1 MTPGHRG
8 SRCMSFWKYIAA
20 LRALKAPIGVWFSC
34 FSHTS
39 VPNAA
44 ATCGHTYCGVGG
56 TSVAMNCRRGLDGG
70 AVGQCRRLEIGR
82 LTHGVCGIHGVEIYA
97 TRSSTVTVQL
107 CTPNHSTGPLLYMAL
122 QTKQDH
128 RLPAQLAARLA
139 QRIETHALR
148 PGTRLPS
155 IRNCAE
161 ESRVSRSTVVEAYDQ
176 LIAAGPD
183 RIAARLGFLRAPARA
198 TSIAHRRAAAQ
209 PLPGTVLDVSWL
221 LRAQR
226 RQSPGSEQPGAGLL
240 PEDWLDH
247 EMVAAAVRGVGR
259 SRGSWLLKYGAIEG
273 YLPLREA
280 LSTRLAQA
288 GIDVAPEQIVTSAG
302 ATEAI
307 DLVARRFLAPGDLV
321 FVEDPAWFVMFAR
334 FAAFGARIV
343 GVPRGA
349 DGPDI
354 AALESLLARER
365 PKLFILNSVAHNP
378 TGSCMSAAVAA
389 RVLELAARHDFM
401 ILEDDIYGDLQGR
414 HAVRLASLDDGRR
427 VIYVGGF
434 SKTLAANLRVG
445 FVAAHPALA
454 RELRDIKA
462 LTGLVVERARR
473 ARGGAHHH
481 RAQLRTHARTPA
493 HQAR

>member
-1 MTPGHRG
+1 
-8 SRCMSFWKYIAA
+8 MS
-20 LRALKAPIGVWFSC
+20 
-34 FSHTS
+34 
-39 VPNAA
+39 
-44 ATCGHTYCGVGG
+44 
-56 TSVAMNCRRGLDGG
+56 
-70 AVGQCRRLEIGR
+70 
-82 LTHGVCGIHGVEIYA
+82 
-97 TRSSTVTVQL
+97 
-107 CTPNHSTGPLLYMAL
+107 L

-155 IRNCAE
+155 IRNCAV
-161 ESRVSRSTVVEAYDQ
+161 ESRVSRSTVVEAYER
-176 LIAAGPD
+176 LIAQGLVESRRGSGFYVRLRQANH
-183 RIAARLGFLRAPARA
+183 AR
-198 TSIAHRRAAAQ
+198 RRAVMHTPPAS
-209 PLPGTVLDVSWL
+209 VLDVSWL

-240 PEDWLDH
+240 PENWLDH

-259 SRGSWLLKYGAIEG
+259 SRGSWLLKYGPVEG

-280 LSTRLAQA
+280 LTTRLAHIGIEA
-288 GIDVAPEQIVTSAG
+288 GPDQIITTAG

-307 DLVARRFLAPGDLV
+307 DLVARRFLAPGDTV

-343 GVPRGA
+343 GVPRGN

-354 AALESLLARER
+354 TALESLLAREK
-365 PKLFILNSVAHNP
+365 PKLFIMNSVLHNP
-378 TGSCMSAAVAA
+378 TGSCMSGPVAT
-389 RVLELAARHDFM
+389 RIIELAHRHDFM
-401 ILEDDIYGDLQGR
+401 ILEDDIYGDLQR
-414 HAVRLASLDDGRR
+414 SHAPRAASIDDGRR

-454 RELRDIKA
+454 LELRDIKA
-462 LTGLVVERARR
+462 LTGLSSSELGERVVARIIVERRYERMLESLRSRLDDCR
-473 ARGGAHHH
+473 ARTAEALLEMGAKIAGPPTGGMYLWADFGRDTNELATAGSREGVLLAPGSLFSPTQLPTTWMRVAAATCLNEAAMKFLG
-481 RAQLRTHARTPA
+481 RAMQR
-493 HQAR
+493 

>member
-1 MTPGHRG
+1 
-8 SRCMSFWKYIAA
+8 
-20 LRALKAPIGVWFSC
+20 
-34 FSHTS
+34 
-39 VPNAA
+39 
-44 ATCGHTYCGVGG
+44 
-56 TSVAMNCRRGLDGG
+56 
-70 AVGQCRRLEIGR
+70 
-82 LTHGVCGIHGVEIYA
+82 
-97 TRSSTVTVQL
+97 
-107 CTPNHSTGPLLYMAL
+107 MAL
-122 QTKQDH
+122 ESKQDH

-155 IRNCAE
+155 IRNCAH
-161 ESRVSRSTVVEAYDQ
+161 ESRVSRSTVVEAYDR
-176 LIAAGPD
+176 LIAAGLIES
-183 RIAARLGFLRAPARA
+183 RRGSGFYVRPRSSKPARRHPM
-198 TSIAHRRAAAQ
+198 AH
-209 PLPGTVLDVSWL
+209 PMPGAVLDVSWL

-240 PEDWLDH
+240 PENWLDH

-259 SRGSWLLKYGAIEG
+259 SRGSWILKYGAVEG

-280 LSTRLAQA
+280 LATRLAHI
-288 GIDVAPEQIVTSAG
+288 GIGAPAEQIITTAG

-307 DLVARRFLAPGDLV
+307 DLVARRFLAPGDVV

-354 AALESLLARER
+354 AALESLLAREK

-378 TGSCMSAAVAA
+378 TGSCIGAANAA
-389 RVLELAARHDFM
+389 RVLELAARHGFM
-401 ILEDDIYGDLQGR
+401 IVEDDIYGDLHGR
-414 HAVRLASLDDGRR
+414 HATRLASLDDGRH

-454 RELRDIKA
+454 LELRDIKA
-462 LTGLVVERARR
+462 LTGLASAELCERVVTRIIVERSYERMLDRVR
-473 ARGGAHHH
+473 ARLDEC
-481 RAQLRTHARTPA
+481 RARTADGLVRMGAKIAGVPA
-493 HQAR
+493 GGMYLWADFGRDTNELATAGSREGVLLAPGSLFSPTQLPSTWMRVAAATCLNEHAMKFLARAMQR

>member
-1 MTPGHRG
+1 
-8 SRCMSFWKYIAA
+8 MS
-20 LRALKAPIGVWFSC
+20 
-34 FSHTS
+34 
-39 VPNAA
+39 
-44 ATCGHTYCGVGG
+44 
-56 TSVAMNCRRGLDGG
+56 
-70 AVGQCRRLEIGR
+70 
-82 LTHGVCGIHGVEIYA
+82 
-97 TRSSTVTVQL
+97 
-107 CTPNHSTGPLLYMAL
+107 L

-155 IRNCAE
+155 IRNCAV

-176 LIAAGPD
+176 LIAAGLIES
-183 RIAARLGFLRAPARA
+183 RRGSGFYVRVRHTNIPARK
-198 TSIAHRRAAAQ
+198 RAAT
-209 PLPGTVLDVSWL
+209 PPVPGTVLDVSWL

-240 PEDWLDH
+240 PENWLDH
-247 EMVAAAVRGVGR
+247 ELVASAVRGVGR
-259 SRGSWLLKYGAIEG
+259 SRGSWLLKYGAVEG

-280 LSTRLAQA
+280 LSTRLAQV
-288 GIDVAPEQIVTSAG
+288 GIDVSAEQIITTAG
-302 ATEAI
+302 ATQAI
-307 DLVARRFLAPGDLV
+307 DMAARRFLNPGDVV

-334 FAAFGARIV
+334 FAAFGARLV
-343 GVPRGA
+343 GVPRGP

-378 TGSCMSAAVAA
+378 TGSCMSHDVAA
-389 RVLELAARHDFM
+389 RVVELAARHDFR

-445 FVAAHPALA
+445 FVAAHPSLA
-454 RELRDIKA
+454 SELRDIKA
-462 LTGLVVERARR
+462 LTGLASSELCERVVARIIVERRYERLLENLRSRLDECRGRTAEALLRMGVNVAGPPPGGMYLWANFRR
-473 ARGGAHHH
+473 DTNEIATAGSREGVLCAPGSLFSPTQLPSTWMRVAAATCLNEAAMKFLGRSGS
-481 RAQLRTHARTPA
+481 RA
-493 HQAR
+493 

>member
-1 MTPGHRG
+1 
-8 SRCMSFWKYIAA
+8 MS
-20 LRALKAPIGVWFSC
+20 
-34 FSHTS
+34 
-39 VPNAA
+39 
-44 ATCGHTYCGVGG
+44 
-56 TSVAMNCRRGLDGG
+56 
-70 AVGQCRRLEIGR
+70 
-82 LTHGVCGIHGVEIYA
+82 
-97 TRSSTVTVQL
+97 
-107 CTPNHSTGPLLYMAL
+107 L

-176 LIAAGPD
+176 LIAQGLIES
-183 RIAARLGFLRAPARA
+183 RRGSGFYVRLRNNGKPAQ
-198 TSIAHRRAAAQ
+198 RRAAAHS
-209 PLPGTVLDVSWL
+209 LPGTVLDVSWL

-240 PEDWLDH
+240 PENWLDH
-247 EMVAAAVRGVGR
+247 ELVASAVRGVGR
-259 SRGSWLLKYGAIEG
+259 SRGSWLLKYGAVEG

-280 LSTRLAQA
+280 LSTRLAQV
-288 GIDVAPEQIVTSAG
+288 GIDVGPEQVLTTAG

-307 DLVARRFLAPGDLV
+307 DLVARRFLAPGDVV

-343 GVPRGA
+343 GVPRGV

-354 AALESLLARER
+354 AALESLLVRER

-378 TGSCMSAAVAA
+378 TGSCMSQPVAA

-414 HAVRLASLDDGRR
+414 HAVRLAALDDGRR

-454 RELRDIKA
+454 AELRDIKA
-462 LTGLVVERARR
+462 LTGLASSELCERVVARIILERRYERMLENLRSRLDECRARTAEALLRMGAKISGPPPGGMYLWADFGRDTNELATAGSREGVLCAPGSLFSPTQLPSNWMRVAAATCLNDAAMKFLGR
-473 ARGGAHHH
+473 AMTA
-481 RAQLRTHARTPA
+481 
-493 HQAR
+493 

>member
-1 MTPGHRG
+1 
-8 SRCMSFWKYIAA
+8 
-20 LRALKAPIGVWFSC
+20 
-34 FSHTS
+34 
-39 VPNAA
+39 
-44 ATCGHTYCGVGG
+44 
-56 TSVAMNCRRGLDGG
+56 
-70 AVGQCRRLEIGR
+70 
-82 LTHGVCGIHGVEIYA
+82 
-97 TRSSTVTVQL
+97 
-107 CTPNHSTGPLLYMAL
+107 MAL

-139 QRIETHALR
+139 QRIENHALR

-176 LIAAGPD
+176 LIAAGLIES
-183 RIAARLGFLRAPARA
+183 RRGSGFYVRLRQPTRPR
-198 TSIAHRRAAAQ
+198 TRRAAA
-209 PLPGTVLDVSWL
+209 PPPPGTVLDVSWL

-259 SRGSWLLKYGAIEG
+259 SRGSWLLKYGAVEG

-280 LSTRLAQA
+280 LSTRLAHA
-288 GIDVAPEQIVTSAG
+288 GIVVAPEQIVTTAG
-302 ATEAI
+302 ATQAI
-307 DLVARRFLAPGDLV
+307 DLVARRFLAPGDVV

-378 TGSCMSAAVAA
+378 TGSCMSAEVAA

-462 LTGLVVERARR
+462 LTGLVVQRARR
-473 ARGGAHHH
+473 TRGRAHHH

-493 HQAR
+493 HQARRMPGAHRRGAAPHGREDRGPAAGRHVPMGGLRSRHQRARHGRQPRRRVVRAGQPVLAHAAAEHLDARRGGDLPQRNGNGVPARAMAALDLSARRGSA

>member
-1 MTPGHRG
+1 
-8 SRCMSFWKYIAA
+8 
-20 LRALKAPIGVWFSC
+20 
-34 FSHTS
+34 
-39 VPNAA
+39 
-44 ATCGHTYCGVGG
+44 
-56 TSVAMNCRRGLDGG
+56 
-70 AVGQCRRLEIGR
+70 
-82 LTHGVCGIHGVEIYA
+82 
-97 TRSSTVTVQL
+97 
-107 CTPNHSTGPLLYMAL
+107 MAL
-122 QTKQDH
+122 ETKQDH
-128 RLPAQLAARLA
+128 RLPAQLAARFA

-155 IRNCAE
+155 IRSCAR
-161 ESRVSRSTVVEAYDQ
+161 ESSVSRSTVVEAYDR
-176 LIAAGPD
+176 LIAAGLVES
-183 RIAARLGFLRAPARA
+183 RRGSGFYVRLRHKNTP
-198 TSIAHRRAAAQ
+198 RRAATH

-240 PEDWLDH
+240 PENWLDH

-259 SRGSWLLKYGAIEG
+259 SRGSWLLKYGAVEG

-280 LSTRLAQA
+280 LATRLAHI
-288 GIDVAPEQIVTSAG
+288 GIGAPAEQILTTAG

-307 DLVARRFLAPGDLV
+307 DLVARRFLAPGDTV

-343 GVPRGA
+343 GVPRA
-349 DGPDI
+349 VDGPDL
-354 AALESLLARER
+354 AALESLLAREK

-378 TGSCMSAAVAA
+378 TGSCMSSLNAN

-414 HAVRLASLDDGRR
+414 HSPRLASLDDGRR

-434 SKTLAANLRVG
+434 SKTLAASLRVG
-445 FVAAHPALA
+445 FIAAQPALI

-462 LTGLVVERARR
+462 LTGLASAELCERVVARIIVERSYERMLERVRTQLDECR
-473 ARGGAHHH
+473 ARTAE
-481 RAQLRTHARTPA
+481 AL
-493 HQAR
+493 HQAGAKIAWPPAAGMYLWVDFGRDTNELAAAGSREGVLLAPGSLFSPTQLPSTWMRVAAATCLNDRAMKFLVRALA

>member
-1 MTPGHRG
+1 MT
-8 SRCMSFWKYIAA
+8 
-20 LRALKAPIGVWFSC
+20 
-34 FSHTS
+34 
-39 VPNAA
+39 
-44 ATCGHTYCGVGG
+44 
-56 TSVAMNCRRGLDGG
+56 
-70 AVGQCRRLEIGR
+70 
-82 LTHGVCGIHGVEIYA
+82 
-97 TRSSTVTVQL
+97 
-107 CTPNHSTGPLLYMAL
+107 L
-122 QTKQDH
+122 QTAPEHRLQDH
-128 RLPAQLAARLA
+128 RLPAQLAARFA

-155 IRNCAE
+155 IRECAAE
-161 ESRVSRSTVVEAYDQ
+161 TRVSRSTVVEAYER
-176 LIAAGPD
+176 LIAAGLVES
-183 RIAARLGFLRAPARA
+183 RRGSGFYVRLRATARQRRPPAH
-198 TSIAHRRAAAQ
+198 T
-209 PLPGTVLDVSWL
+209 LPGTVLDVSWL

-240 PEDWLDH
+240 PENWLDH
-247 EMVAAAVRGVGR
+247 SMVTAAIRGVGR

-280 LSTRLAQA
+280 LAIRLARI
-288 GIDVAPEQIVTSAG
+288 GIDVPADQIVMTAG

-307 DLVARRFLAPGDLV
+307 DMVARRFLAPGDVV

-343 GVPRGA
+343 GVPRKP

-354 AALESLLARER
+354 AALESLLAREK
-365 PKLFILNSVAHNP
+365 PKLFILNSVLHNP
-378 TGSCMSAAVAA
+378 TGSSMSAENAA
-389 RVLELAARHDFM
+389 RVLELAARHNFM

-414 HAVRLASLDDGRR
+414 HAVRLASLDDGRH

-462 LTGLVVERARR
+462 LTGLSSTELCERVVARIIVERSYERMLERLR
-473 ARGGAHHH
+473 ARMDEC
-481 RAQLRTHARTPA
+481 RARTAEALVRMGAKISGPPTGGMYLWA
-493 HQAR
+493 DFGRDTNEIAAEGSREGVLCAPGGLFSPTQLPSTWMRVAAATCLNENAMKFLQRAMSR

>member
-1 MTPGHRG
+1 
-8 SRCMSFWKYIAA
+8 MS
-20 LRALKAPIGVWFSC
+20 
-34 FSHTS
+34 
-39 VPNAA
+39 
-44 ATCGHTYCGVGG
+44 
-56 TSVAMNCRRGLDGG
+56 
-70 AVGQCRRLEIGR
+70 
-82 LTHGVCGIHGVEIYA
+82 
-97 TRSSTVTVQL
+97 
-107 CTPNHSTGPLLYMAL
+107 L

-155 IRNCAE
+155 IRTCAV

-176 LIAAGPD
+176 LIAAGLIES
-183 RIAARLGFLRAPARA
+183 RRGSGFYVRLRPNHAVRRRAPVQA
-198 TSIAHRRAAAQ
+198 
-209 PLPGTVLDVSWL
+209 LPGTVLDVSWL

-240 PEDWLDH
+240 PENWLDH

-259 SRGSWLLKYGAIEG
+259 SRGSWLLKYGAVEG

-280 LSTRLAQA
+280 LSTRLSRV
-288 GIDVAPEQIVTSAG
+288 GIDVGPEQIVTTAG

-307 DLVARRFLAPGDLV
+307 DLAARRFLAPGDVV

-334 FAAFGARIV
+334 FAAFGARLV

-378 TGSCMSAAVAA
+378 TGSCMSQAVAT

-454 RELRDIKA
+454 AELRDIKA
-462 LTGLVVERARR
+462 LTGLASSELCERVVARIIVERRYERLLESLRSRLDECR
-473 ARGGAHHH
+473 ARTTEALLRLGVRIAGPPLGGMYLWADFGRDTNEIAAAGSREGVLCAPGSLFSPTQLPTTWMRVAAATCLNEAAMKFLG
-481 RAQLRTHARTPA
+481 RAMSRG
-493 HQAR
+493 

>member
-1 MTPGHRG
+1 
-8 SRCMSFWKYIAA
+8 MS
-20 LRALKAPIGVWFSC
+20 
-34 FSHTS
+34 
-39 VPNAA
+39 
-44 ATCGHTYCGVGG
+44 
-56 TSVAMNCRRGLDGG
+56 
-70 AVGQCRRLEIGR
+70 
-82 LTHGVCGIHGVEIYA
+82 
-97 TRSSTVTVQL
+97 
-107 CTPNHSTGPLLYMAL
+107 L

-155 IRNCAE
+155 IRNCAV

-176 LIAAGPD
+176 LIAAGLIES
-183 RIAARLGFLRAPARA
+183 RRGSGFYVRMRHTNNPARK
-198 TSIAHRRAAAQ
+198 RAAT
-209 PLPGTVLDVSWL
+209 PPVPGTVLDVSWL

-240 PEDWLDH
+240 PENWLDH
-247 EMVAAAVRGVGR
+247 ELVASAVRGVGR
-259 SRGSWLLKYGAIEG
+259 SRGSWLLKYGAVEG

-280 LSTRLAQA
+280 LSTRLAQV
-288 GIDVAPEQIVTSAG
+288 GIDVSAEQIITTAG
-302 ATEAI
+302 ATQAI
-307 DLVARRFLAPGDLV
+307 DMAARRFLTPGDVV

-334 FAAFGARIV
+334 FAAFGARLV
-343 GVPRGA
+343 GVPRGP

-378 TGSCMSAAVAA
+378 TGSCMSHHVAA

-445 FVAAHPALA
+445 FVAAHPSLA
-454 RELRDIKA
+454 SELRDIKA
-462 LTGLVVERARR
+462 LTGLASSELCERVVARIIVERRYERLLENLRSRLDECRGRTAEALLRMGVNVAGPPPGGMYLWANFGRDTNEIATAGSREGVLCAPGSLFSPTQLPSTWMRVAAATCLNDAAMKFLGRSGSR
-473 ARGGAHHH
+473 A
-481 RAQLRTHARTPA
+481 
-493 HQAR
+493 

>member
-1 MTPGHRG
+1 
-8 SRCMSFWKYIAA
+8 MS
-20 LRALKAPIGVWFSC
+20 
-34 FSHTS
+34 
-39 VPNAA
+39 
-44 ATCGHTYCGVGG
+44 
-56 TSVAMNCRRGLDGG
+56 
-70 AVGQCRRLEIGR
+70 
-82 LTHGVCGIHGVEIYA
+82 
-97 TRSSTVTVQL
+97 
-107 CTPNHSTGPLLYMAL
+107 L

-155 IRNCAE
+155 IRTCAE

-176 LIAAGPD
+176 LIAQGLIES
-183 RIAARLGFLRAPARA
+183 RRGSGFYVRLRATNNPARRRGLNGHA
-198 TSIAHRRAAAQ
+198 AHS
-209 PLPGTVLDVSWL
+209 LPGTVLDVSWL

-240 PEDWLDH
+240 PEHWLDH
-247 EMVAAAVRGVGR
+247 ELVASAVRGVGR
-259 SRGSWLLKYGAIEG
+259 SRGSWLLKYGAVEG

-280 LSTRLAQA
+280 LSTRLAQV
-288 GIDVAPEQIVTSAG
+288 GIDVGPEQIITSAG

-307 DLVARRFLAPGDLV
+307 DLVARRFLAPGDVV

-378 TGSCMSAAVAA
+378 TGSCMTQAVAT
-389 RVLELAARHDFM
+389 RVLELATRHDFM

-414 HAVRLASLDDGRR
+414 HATRLAALDDGRR

-454 RELRDIKA
+454 NELRDIKA
-462 LTGLVVERARR
+462 LTGLASSELCERVVARIIIERRYERLLENLRSKLDDCRGRTFEALARMGVKVAGPPPGGMYLWADFR
-473 ARGGAHHH
+473 RDTNEIATAGSREGVLCAPGSLFSPTQLPSTWMRVAAATCLNEAAMKFLAKATAR
-481 RAQLRTHARTPA
+481 
-493 HQAR
+493 